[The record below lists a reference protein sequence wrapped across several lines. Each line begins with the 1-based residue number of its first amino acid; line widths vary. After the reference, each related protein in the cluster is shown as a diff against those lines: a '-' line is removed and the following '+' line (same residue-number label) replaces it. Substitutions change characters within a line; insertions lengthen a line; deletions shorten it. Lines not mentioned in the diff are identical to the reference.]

1 MRLLAAAALACLL
14 GAPAKAQ
21 NQAQQ
26 VVTPPTRATAA
37 PAIDPAKEADIRRL
51 LDLAGTTTLVDQMMD
66 RTVQSLKPVMTNS
79 LPPGD
84 YRVQLIDLFFEK
96 FRSKFSTRAL
106 LDSAV
111 GRYNENFSDEEIKGL
126 IDFYQT
132 PLGRKMTTVLP
143 SMMAELQGDGQK
155 MGQEIGRESMIEVLQ
170 EHPELAQALHEAAAR
185 QGGGSSQ

>member
-1 MRLLAAAALACLL
+1 MRLLAAVALACLL
-14 GAPAKAQ
+14 GAPANAQ
-21 NQAQQ
+21 NQAPS

-84 YRVQLIDLFFEK
+84 YRAQLIDLFFEK

-111 GRYNENFSDEEIKGL
+111 ARYNENFSDKEIKGL
-126 IDFYQT
+126 IEFYQT
-132 PLGRKMTTVLP
+132 PLGRKVTAVLP

>member
-1 MRLLAAAALACLL
+1 MRLLAAIALACLFT
-14 GAPAKAQ
+14 APANAQ
-21 NQAQQ
+21 NQSMPTA
-26 VVTPPTRATAA
+26 TPPVHATAA

-51 LDLAGTTTLVDQMMD
+51 LDLAGTTTLVNQMMD
-66 RTVQSLKPVMTNS
+66 RTVQSLKPVMTNA

-84 YRVQLIDLFFEK
+84 YRTQLIDLFFEK
-96 FRSKFSTRAL
+96 FRSKFSTKTL

-111 GRYNENFSDEEIKGL
+111 ARYNENFSDEEIKGL
-126 IDFYQT
+126 IEFYQS
-132 PLGRKMTTVLP
+132 PLGRKVTTVLP

-170 EHPELAQALHEAAAR
+170 EHPDLAQALHEAAAR